1 MQFTSIGAAL
11 LAALCFVALV
21 RPVWCIAFLP
31 LAAVLQTHALAI
43 VSLGGVTHGVSLFNG
58 MMLFA
63 GLQILVLAASKARA
77 EAFSSA
83 IRQPGFLL
91 WALFAL
97 VSVVGALVLPMAFE
111 GLPVIQMYGNEL
123 LSQPFKP
130 LKLNI
135 NHIAQS
141 INTVGNVVC
150 LFQVAFMSKIYGQ
163 KVALKVF
170 ACGFV
175 AAAAVSIAIAVYQRA
190 FYFGMVPLDP
200 TFWAT
205 NPSLIQSFDSIYGEF
220 LGFRRVSLPFI
231 EPSYAGAWFAAGV
244 AAMYAV
250 ACLFRFSF
258 LGILGL
264 FAFSGALANTFAAT
278 GMLALLLWF
287 LGFVGI
293 LLGSLGYRMLRPPA
307 AGALVRTRS
316 VLLCGATILIFGGL
330 FLASPSLQN
339 ASKVIGSKIAELRS
353 DDAQQGFHRGDA
365 NKHALHLLY
374 QTKGLG
380 VGAGSNR
387 TSGFLHGLLGNLG
400 LLGTA
405 LFLTA
410 LIYQV
415 RKNILQLRVVSTD
428 AQRAI
433 VAHLAAL
440 SCLLIAMVGGIADQN
455 WPVLWVLLIWGHLLS
470 AGD

>member
-1 MQFTSIGAAL
+1 
-11 LAALCFVALV
+11 
-21 RPVWCIAFLP
+21 
-31 LAAVLQTHALAI
+31 
-43 VSLGGVTHGVSLFNG
+43 
-58 MMLFA
+58 
-63 GLQILVLAASKARA
+63 
-77 EAFSSA
+77 
-83 IRQPGFLL
+83 
-91 WALFAL
+91 
-97 VSVVGALVLPMAFE
+97 
-111 GLPVIQMYGNEL
+111 
-123 LSQPFKP
+123 
-130 LKLNI
+130 
-135 NHIAQS
+135 
-141 INTVGNVVC
+141 
-150 LFQVAFMSKIYGQ
+150 
-163 KVALKVF
+163 
-170 ACGFV
+170 
-175 AAAAVSIAIAVYQRA
+175 
-190 FYFGMVPLDP
+190 MVPLDP

-264 FAFSGALANTFAAT
+264 FVFSGALANTFAAT

-293 LLGSLGYRMLRPPA
+293 LLGSLGYRMFHPSA
-307 AGALVRTRS
+307 ADALVRTRS

-470 AGD
+470 ADD